1 MPQVFN
7 RKGISF
13 GTSAKK
19 KVKTAGA
26 NLYVSSTR
34 SPTQYKAGGA
44 KERADSKKKAKGKST
59 SKAFKFLDFD

>member
-7 RKGISF
+7 RKSTSF

-19 KVKTAGA
+19 KVNTGA
-26 NLYVSSTR
+26 NLYVRSERSSA
-34 SPTQYKAGGA
+34 QYKARRA
-44 KERADSKKKAKGKST
+44 KERADREKKAKEKRA